1 MQNQT
6 IIELLKA
13 GLFNPQNIDVS
24 LIVLD
29 ALQFEGKENIMEKL
43 SALANREKDAQAM
56 QGTQNVF
63 NAQSLSGVLGEE
75 NL

>member
-29 ALQFEGKENIMEKL
+29 ALQFEGKESIMEKL
-43 SALANREKDAQAM
+43 TKLAQEQK
-56 QGTQNVF
+56 
-63 NAQSLSGVLGEE
+63 NAQNILNIQNAKGLESAMGNV
-75 NL
+75 

>member
-29 ALQFEGKENIMEKL
+29 ALQCEGKENIMEKL

-56 QGTQNVF
+56 QGSQNVF